1 RLRIATQATTTT
13 DPTALARQARN
24 CDSTITEG
32 WARVARHKEMAGMVF
47 STRFI
52 KTKAIASIL
61 KKREGGVA
69 GSMTKARQTT
79 NPAASRS
86 KTATA
91 PDKARSSLPMPYS

>member
-1 RLRIATQATTTT
+1 KPTTSSAPTVSAIRPIIGSETRLRIATQATTTT
-13 DPTALARQARN
+13 DPTALARRARN

-79 NPAASRS
+79 NP
-86 KTATA
+86 
-91 PDKARSSLPMPYS
+91 